1 MSSGRFELR
10 EINLSSIADARSTS
24 AGQDTAILG
33 QFLSPFVGTKQ
44 ARQLAGTLVKRFGNL
59 SEVIGAP
66 KNLLLEVPGTSPEIA
81 KQLKCIMTAAQA
93 MAAGQVPGDRSIIGC
108 FSDLIE
114 YFRTKMAYEQVEQF
128 RILFLNKKNR
138 LIADELH
145 QTGTVDHTPF
155 YPREVL
161 KRALELSATA
171 LILVHNHPSG
181 DPSPSPNDVH
191 ATNALSDAAKTLG
204 IMVLD
209 HLIIARTGHFS
220 MAAAKLIGEGSR
232 RFERR

>member
-1 MSSGRFELR
+1 MSSGRSELR
-10 EINLSSIADARSTS
+10 EISLPSIAGDRSTS
-24 AGQDTAILG
+24 AGQDVAILG
-33 QFLSPFVGTKQ
+33 QLLSPFVGTKP
-44 ARQLAGTLVKRFGNL
+44 ARQLAGALVKRFGTL

-66 KNLLLEVPGTSPEIA
+66 QNLLLEVPGTSAEIA
-81 KQLKCIMTAAQA
+81 KQLRCIMTAAQA
-93 MAAGQVPGDRSIIGC
+93 MAACQVPSNRSIIAC
-108 FSDLIE
+108 FADVIE
-114 YFRTKMAYEQVEQF
+114 YCRTAMAYEQIEQF

-138 LIADELH
+138 LLADELH

-181 DPSPSPNDVH
+181 DPSPSPNDVQ
-191 ATNALSDAAKTLG
+191 ATDALSDAAKTLG

-209 HLIIARTGHFS
+209 HLVIARTGHFS